1 MEQQRD
7 HQHEDRCSKQ
17 EQGRPSQ
24 RRRRAPPPVAH
35 DVVAAGATT
44 LGGQDP
50 AQERAKRLLFVVQFD
65 EPATNIVGS
74 RQTPDDFVRFV
85 QKPVLAGSAI
95 HRGTLAAHRGP
106 TAREMNRTILF
117 EPEEDGGESV
127 SVSDS
132 LKHAVYPLVKGA
144 HATTA
149 PNFFSIGRVD
159 TNDFIMPDYAI
170 SRQHAV
176 FEIKRD
182 DYVLRDCGSTNG
194 TFLNGTRLEKKSLH
208 LADKDVVSFARYEF
222 AFLQP
227 GSLYAMLIA
236 CVQTAG

>member
-1 MEQQRD
+1 VF
-7 HQHEDRCSKQ
+7 
-17 EQGRPSQ
+17 GRE
-24 RRRRAPPPVAH
+24 
-35 DVVAAGATT
+35 
-44 LGGQDP
+44 P
-50 AQERAKRLLFVVQFD
+50 AQPKSAPAVRPGGGSLAQTITSAGRVNLTLLQRMAQSV
-65 EPATNIVGS
+65 A
-74 RQTPDDFVRFV
+74 RDDFVRFV

-144 HATTA
+144 HTTTA
-149 PNFFSIGRVD
+149 PNFFSVGRVD

-176 FEIKRD
+176 IEIKRD

-194 TFLNGTRLEKKSLH
+194 TFLNGTRLEKKPVH

-227 GSLYAMLIA
+227 GSLYTMLM
-236 CVQTAG
+236 G